1 MKAGELYTAAKIEYA
16 EVHGRDHHLVLYKPK
31 HLVKNKIRCFDVSN
45 DKQALPESSENTVIK
60 LLSDMVKR
68 GLLMRIKN
76 GVYCVIPYEED
87 PDQYMPEWH
96 ILPEY
101 LITGGEYYIGF
112 YSAMEIHN
120 LITQP
125 SLKEQVVVS
134 KQVKPSTQNVKDVMF
149 QFIYHNEKHF
159 FGKKKMWLNS
169 YDKVWCSDLEKTL
182 IDCFYKPDYAGSI
195 VEVARGLYRS
205 KDTIDY
211 EKLLEYVVTFDTKV
225 VIKRLDF
232 IVELFEIDT
241 DIIPKLQ
248 ELKTASYTVLDTELP
263 KTGKMH
269 SRWSIRQN
277 LDTETITTA
286 ITT

>member
-1 MKAGELYTAAKIEYA
+1 MRKFQKNISTESSTLLTYLAK
-16 EVHGRDHHLVLYKPK
+16 H
-31 HLVKNKIRCFDVSN
+31 NKRCFEISEA
-45 DKQALPESSENTVIK
+45 KMALPESSDNTLAK
-60 LLSDMVKR
+60 LLSDMVNR
-68 GLLMRIKN
+68 GLLMRLKQ

-87 PDQYMPEWH
+87 PEQYMPDWH
-96 ILPEY
+96 ILPQY
-101 LITGGEYYIGF
+101 LISEGKYYIGY

-134 KQVKPSTQNVKDVMF
+134 KQVKPSIQNVKDVTF

-159 FGKKKMWLNS
+159 FGQKKMWINS

-182 IDCFYKPDYAGSI
+182 IDSLYKPDYAGGI
-195 VEVARGLYRS
+195 VEIARGLYKS
-205 KDTIDY
+205 KDNIDY
-211 EKLLEYVVTFDTKV
+211 EKLLEYVVKFDTQV
-225 VIKRLDF
+225 VIKRLGF
-232 IVELFEIDT
+232 LMELFEMET

-248 ELKTASYTVLDTELP
+248 ELKTTSYTVLDTELP

-277 LDTETITTA
+277 IDTETITSA